1 MNKHDRPFRCDV
13 AGCLNVNGF
22 STKGILQ
29 RHKMTHS
36 QPVSSGDVTLSGN
49 APCFCPEPSCD
60 RSSSATTKKPFTRKD
75 NWDDHVK
82 RKHKGIAMRHTTHP
96 LGDHESL
103 LDAEIPT
110 APEVEDLASP
120 ASQMQA
126 TALQAGKRKRVDSS
140 ASPAERA
147 SQSSC
152 EHDNLQEEN
161 KRLKARVD
169 NLERDLAASRKREET
184 LIAIMARLANTS

>member
-13 AGCLNVNGF
+13 AGCLSVDGF

-29 RHKMTHS
+29 RHKLKHS
-36 QPVSSGDVTLSGN
+36 QTQSSGDATLSGN

-75 NWDDHVK
+75 NRDDHVK
-82 RKHKGIAMRHTTHP
+82 RKHKGITLQQTSNRP
-96 LGDHESL
+96 GDIIL
-103 LDAEIPT
+103 PRGAEIPT
-110 APEVEDLASP
+110 APEMEDLTSP

-126 TALQAGKRKRVDSS
+126 TTLQAGKRKRVDSS
-140 ASPAERA
+140 ASPAERT
-147 SQSSC
+147 SHSSC

-184 LIAIMARLANTS
+184 LIAIMAKLTNTS